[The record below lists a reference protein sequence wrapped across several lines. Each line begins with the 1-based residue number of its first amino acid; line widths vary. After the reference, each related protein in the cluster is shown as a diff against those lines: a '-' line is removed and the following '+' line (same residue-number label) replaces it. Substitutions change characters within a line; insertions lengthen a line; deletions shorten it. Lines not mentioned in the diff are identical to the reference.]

1 MPSTHARVNMGATG
15 TFAGHFQ
22 AATQGCKCR
31 FRQLARAAPERSRA
45 RAIAELRRWPVARTY
60 RFAASPCRYLPPIT
74 HRRRKVPAPVRHMNR
89 HARYESLHSKYAPS
103 THIIIFFVKPA
114 PTSIMSI
121 TVLAA
126 RLSPQVQKCPLP
138 LESGMPLQVIAHAP
152 IAPTLCP
159 FF

>member
-1 MPSTHARVNMGATG
+1 
-15 TFAGHFQ
+15 
-22 AATQGCKCR
+22 
-31 FRQLARAAPERSRA
+31 
-45 RAIAELRRWPVARTY
+45 
-60 RFAASPCRYLPPIT
+60 
-74 HRRRKVPAPVRHMNR
+74 VPAPVRHMNR

-103 THIIIFFVKPA
+103 THIIILFVKPA

-126 RLSPQVQKCPLP
+126 RLLPQVQKCPLP

-159 FF
+159 FSEDAVEQVSCRVVTVMTRA